1 MKFKIHGSFA
11 KKIKGLR
18 LKVLASDFTQKP
30 GLDCKMQKNVRQP
43 KVLKQITERNAEK
56 CASIEVLKQIMEPN
70 GRKMCV
76 NQRY

>member
-30 GLDCKMQKNVRQP
+30 GLDSRREFDFP
-43 KVLKQITERNAEK
+43 EGEK
-56 CASIEVLKQIMEPN
+56 
-70 GRKMCV
+70 
-76 NQRY
+76 

>member
-30 GLDCKMQKNVRQP
+30 GLDW
-43 KVLKQITERNAEK
+43 EK
-56 CASIEVLKQIMEPN
+56 
-70 GRKMCV
+70 RKMCV
-76 NQRY
+76 RSHA

>member
-30 GLDCKMQKNVRQP
+30 GLDWREENNVSQDWILRQI
-43 KVLKQITERNAEK
+43 KRGKGE
-56 CASIEVLKQIMEPN
+56 
-70 GRKMCV
+70 
-76 NQRY
+76 

>member
-30 GLDCKMQKNVRQP
+30 GLDWKFCEQGN
-43 KVLKQITERNAEK
+43 ER
-56 CASIEVLKQIMEPN
+56 AS
-70 GRKMCV
+70 
-76 NQRY
+76 